1 MAKVVYASNGGV
13 IGDGIRIT
21 RVSNGGQ
28 KLEVMVDPKAERWS
42 EVVLASDETAPVDPP
57 PVEPDPDPVPPSDV
71 TAPVVQIK
79 RVGTDLIVYAAT
91 EPGTAFWLV
100 NDRPGALTGPFI
112 ASSGNAF
119 PVARTGTAEQT
130 LDLSGLARGVH
141 YMHLTVRDAAGNF
154 SIDVPQVFETA
165 G

>member
-1 MAKVVYASNGGV
+1 MGTITTTQAGHTYKVVQSN
-13 IGDGIRIT
+13 IGIRVEYFDGSDFVEILIH
-21 RVSNGGQ
+21 R
-28 KLEVMVDPKAERWS
+28 P
-42 EVVLASDETAPVDPP
+42 DETAPV
-57 PVEPDPDPVPPSDV
+57 DPVPPSDV
-71 TAPVVQIK
+71 TAPVVRIK

-100 NDRPGALTGPFI
+100 NDRPEALTGSFI
-112 ASSGNAF
+112 ASAGNAF
-119 PVARTGTAEQT
+119 PVTITGTAEQT

-165 G
+165 W